1 MDLKLEV
8 GSSAKEMSQPV
19 FHAFG
24 PFHLLFD
31 EVELDHDEAWTYLH
45 VDQLANGFAYTPFC
59 DDFGPMNLA
68 TIFRFCDAVDSETGK
83 NQERMLAL
91 AVSKDIQERTNAV
104 FLAGAY
110 MIMRLDSDLE
120 SVKTAFAPL
129 HGRVVP
135 YRDVS
140 PGKPN
145 FDLHVQDCWG
155 GLARAKGLGWVSF
168 HAEGFD
174 LEEYIHFDS
183 PLEADLHEI
192 IPGKLVAMRGP
203 VEIPDEMLW
212 TDVNTKD
219 NPFSHRDFSP
229 AHYVDILRQ
238 FDVQVVVRL
247 NEPRYSKDAF
257 TRAGIAVA
265 DLFFPDCTVP
275 PMDVVAKF
283 LLIAEKVPGAVAV
296 HCKAGLGRTGTL
308 IGLYLMK
315 HHGFSAR
322 EAMGWLRIVRPG
334 SVIGPQQGFLC
345 ELEGLMRRHGEL
357 HRRPKILS
365 VRPLPQDLGGAA
377 DFQPVVRFQT
387 SANDDQ
393 RFRIHRHSA
402 GLGVIFTSQD
412 ASLGDQPESMDAD
425 QGIPRVGQVSQK
437 FLTLQASLSAT
448 QPVLEPQGG
457 NPHRRG
463 TIRAFLSCAE
473 FLATGF
479 QRSSTHRRQSLG
491 TEPVLDFSHRQQ
503 PTAQAG

>member
-1 MDLKLEV
+1 
-8 GSSAKEMSQPV
+8 
-19 FHAFG
+19 
-24 PFHLLFD
+24 
-31 EVELDHDEAWTYLH
+31 
-45 VDQLANGFAYTPFC
+45 
-59 DDFGPMNLA
+59 
-68 TIFRFCDAVDSETGK
+68 
-83 NQERMLAL
+83 MLAL

-168 HAEGFD
+168 HAKGFD
-174 LEEYIHFDS
+174 LEEYMHFDS

-219 NPFSHRDFSP
+219 NVFSHRDFSP

-322 EAMGWLRIVRPG
+322 EALGWLRIVRPG

-345 ELEGLMRRHGEL
+345 ELEGLMRRHGAL
-357 HRRPKILS
+357 HRRPGG
-365 VRPLPQDLGGAA
+365 VRAVVSALPAGAGVGEVEGLIA
-377 DFQPVVRFQT
+377 EVHRIVDGRAGAMGVGPSPPEPSDPAVVEL
-387 SANDDQ
+387 
-393 RFRIHRHSA
+393 A
-402 GLGVIFTSQD
+402 GHVSE
-412 ASLGDQPESMDAD
+412 AAAR
-425 QGIPRVGQVSQK
+425 RVGRRLDHFASPPRASRPRQRLPLFLFWPVIDGQV
-437 FLTLQASLSAT
+437 
-448 QPVLEPQGG
+448 
-457 NPHRRG
+457 
-463 TIRAFLSCAE
+463 C
-473 FLATGF
+473 
-479 QRSSTHRRQSLG
+479 
-491 TEPVLDFSHRQQ
+491 
-503 PTAQAG
+503 